1 MESPKD
7 DYFFDSLMPRHILL
21 VGDDARQ
28 LQAQALLPRAHH
40 WTTTFAGSATQALQD
55 LERRPQDVVV
65 ADMEALAP
73 EGGTLLATVSARW
86 PWTSRIAISASPDCA
101 THPYHVPSPA
111 AHQYIYRECVA
122 AEFHEAIER
131 CLKLQDCLSNP
142 GLRLLIGSI
151 RHLPPRPRT
160 FARLQVM
167 MSHKNVTPKKIC
179 AVIEADAAITAKVL
193 QLANCA
199 MFHDQDRV
207 RSIEQALIRLGFA
220 GVRNLVM
227 CSEVLTGWSGIAG
240 SDVDLDAMQAH
251 VQRVARVTAAL
262 TAGTACS
269 DEAVLAA
276 FLHDIG
282 YWVLVQERP
291 VELDRAAT
299 LAVLEDIP
307 MHEAERRVL
316 GTSHAEIG
324 AYLLGLWGM
333 PNTLVEA
340 IAQHHTPERAG
351 VRRFNTLSALA
362 VALALSGTDDSD
374 AFSSPPRRNGV
385 VGAQFYEQL
394 EGCPF
399 DWVDAE
405 KLAMACLADQA

>member
-1 MESPKD
+1 
-7 DYFFDSLMPRHILL
+7 MPRHILL
-21 VGDDARQ
+21 VGEHARR

-40 WTTTFAGSATQALQD
+40 WITNFAGSSAQALHE
-55 LERRPQDVVV
+55 LERRPQDVAV
-65 ADMEALAP
+65 ADAEALAP
-73 EGGTLLATVSARW
+73 GGESLLTLVNERW
-86 PWTSRIAISASPDCA
+86 PWTSRIAISGSPDCA
-101 THPYHVPSPA
+101 SQPYQVAFPA
-111 AHQYIYRECVA
+111 AHQYISLECA
-122 AEFHEAIER
+122 ADEFHEAVER
-131 CLKLQDCLSNP
+131 CLRLQDCLSHP
-142 GLRLLIGSI
+142 GLRLLIGGI
-151 RHLPPRPRT
+151 RQLPPRPRT

-167 MSHKNVTPKKIC
+167 MSHRNVTPKKIC

-207 RSIEQALIRLGFA
+207 RSIAQALVRLGFA

-227 CSEVLTGWSGIAG
+227 CSEVLAGWSGAAD
-240 SDVDLDAMQAH
+240 SEVNLDSMQAH
-251 VQRVARVTAAL
+251 VQRVARVTAVL
-262 TAGTACS
+262 TAGTACN

-291 VELDRAAT
+291 EELDRAAA
-299 LAVLEDIP
+299 LAVTEDIP

-340 IAQHHTPERAG
+340 IAHHHTPERAG
-351 VRRFNTLSALA
+351 VRRFNALSALA

-374 AFSSPPRRNGV
+374 AFASPPRRNGV
-385 VGAQFYEQL
+385 VGEKFYEQL

-405 KLAMACLADQA
+405 KLAMACLAEQYH

>member
-1 MESPKD
+1 
-7 DYFFDSLMPRHILL
+7 MPRYILL
-21 VGDDARQ
+21 VGDDARR
-28 LQAQALLPRAHH
+28 LQDQALLPRTHH
-40 WTTTFAGSATQALQD
+40 WVTTFVGSGAQALHELQ
-55 LERRPQDVVV
+55 RRPQDVVV
-65 ADMEALAP
+65 ADAEALAP
-73 EGGTLLATVSARW
+73 DGEVLLVAVSERW

-101 THPYHVPSPA
+101 SHPYQVPIPT
-111 AHQYIYRECVA
+111 AHQYIYRECA
-122 AEFHEAIER
+122 ADEFHEAVER
-131 CLKLQDCLSNP
+131 CLKLQDCLSHP

-151 RHLPPRPRT
+151 RQLPPRPRT

-207 RSIEQALIRLGFA
+207 RSIQQALVRLGFS

-227 CSEVLTGWSGIAG
+227 CSEVLAGWSRATC
-240 SDVDLDAMQAH
+240 SDVNLDSMQAH

-262 TAGTACS
+262 TAGTPCN

-291 VELDRAAT
+291 EELDRAAA
-299 LAVLEDIP
+299 LAVTEDIP
-307 MHEAERRVL
+307 MHEAERLVL

-340 IAQHHTPERAG
+340 IAHHHTPERAG
-351 VRRFNTLSALA
+351 VRRFNALSALA

-374 AFSSPPRRNGV
+374 AFATPPRRNGV
-385 VGAQFYEQL
+385 IGEQFYEQL

-405 KLAMACLADQA
+405 KLAMTCLAGQDH